1 MQVGKVTD
9 ASFAKVSDTEFRRRL
24 SSRLAGREG
33 AFEAS
38 DEWRSGHRERG
49 LKDARYPGGR
59 AMPMLPVATAT
70 CLQASAA
77 FGTSYH

>member
-9 ASFAKVSDTEFRRRL
+9 ASFAKVSDTEYRRRL

-49 LKDARYPGGR
+49 LKDGHFQDGR
-59 AMPMLPVATAT
+59 AMPMLPAAIAA